1 IEKAEASLY
10 KVAEGAT
17 GLNEAESFRSA
28 TNKALGLIET
38 AINSGGHVAGKTTGF
53 TSVNEKIGGLH
64 DSDLI
69 IVAGRPGMGK
79 TSLATNIAFN
89 CADRYMRD
97 KADGIAKSIGAP
109 VAFFSLEMSSDQL
122 ATRILAEQAE
132 VSSELLRKGKISREQ
147 FQKLSF
153 AAQRLNELPLYIDD

>member
-1 IEKAEASLY
+1 LRELVSVGRGLVEGALDTSEDVAPMEQIEKAEASLY

-28 TNKALGLIET
+28 TNKALGQIQA

-53 TSVNEKIGGLH
+53 SSVNEKIGGLH

-79 TSLATNIAFN
+79 
-89 CADRYMRD
+89 
-97 KADGIAKSIGAP
+97 
-109 VAFFSLEMSSDQL
+109 
-122 ATRILAEQAE
+122 
-132 VSSELLRKGKISREQ
+132 
-147 FQKLSF
+147 
-153 AAQRLNELPLYIDD
+153 